1 MKALFF
7 DGALRLRTDLAE
19 PDRPKGWARIRV
31 LNSGICGTDLQI
43 LAGYHGYRGIPGH
56 EFVGIVKESD
66 DTNLLGRRVVGEIN
80 VGCGHCA
87 CCKAGMARHC
97 PDRRALGIFG
107 LPGCMAEF
115 CMLPDANLHAV
126 PDEIADQ
133 RAVFVE
139 PLSAACEILEQV
151 PLRGAERVVVLGDGR
166 LGVLCAWVLST
177 VLEDVPLVGRHPAK
191 LEAARWRG
199 LIPCEKPGVRE
210 RDADLVVEA
219 TGNVQG
225 LADALALCRP
235 RGTVVLK
242 TTVSAPF
249 PIDLAPVVVKEI
261 SVVGS
266 RCGRFS
272 DGLQILLNHP
282 DMPLERLIT
291 GQYPLERGIEAFE
304 QAKRKG
310 SLKVLLEVL

>member
-7 DGALRLRTDLAE
+7 DGALRFRTDVPEAE
-19 PDRPKGWARIRV
+19 RQKGWARIRV
-31 LNSGICGTDLQI
+31 RNSGICGTDLQI
-43 LAGYHGYRGIPGH
+43 LAGYHGFRGIPGH
-56 EFVGIVKESD
+56 EFVGIVEESD
-66 DTNLLGRRVVGEIN
+66 DANLPGRRVVGEIN

-87 CCKAGMARHC
+87 RCRAGMDRHC
-97 PDRRALGIFG
+97 TDRRVLGIMG

-126 PDEIADQ
+126 PDDIADE

-139 PLSAACEILEQV
+139 PLSAACEIMEQV
-151 PLRGAERVVVLGDGR
+151 PLRGTERAVVLGDGR
-166 LGVLCAWVLST
+166 IGILCAWILST
-177 VLEDVPLVGRHPAK
+177 VLQDVTLAGHHPAK

-199 LIPCEKPGVRE
+199 LNTCEKTGPRE
-210 RDADLVVEA
+210 GDADLVVEA
-219 TGNVQG
+219 TGSVRG

-242 TTVSAPF
+242 TTVADF
-249 PIDLAPVVVKEI
+249 FHIDLAPAVVKEV

-272 DGLQILLNHP
+272 EGLRILQNHP

-291 GQYPLERGIEAFE
+291 GRYPLTRGIEAFE
-304 QAKRKG
+304 RAKQRD
-310 SLKVLLEVL
+310 SLKVLLEIL

>member
-1 MKALFF
+1 MKALVFYDTLHF
-7 DGALRLRTDLAE
+7 RTDVPE
-19 PDRPKGWARIRV
+19 PERPKGWARIRV
-31 LNSGICGTDLQI
+31 RNAGICGTDLQI

-56 EFVGIVKESD
+56 EFAGIVEES
-66 DTNLLGRRVVGEIN
+66 NESSLLGRRVVGEIN

-87 CCKAGMARHC
+87 CCRAGMERHC
-97 PDRRALGIFG
+97 PDRHAMGIIG

-115 CMLPDANLHAV
+115 CVLPDANLHAL
-126 PDEIADQ
+126 PDEISDS

-151 PLRGAERVVVLGDGR
+151 PLQGNERAVVLGDGR
-166 LGVLCAWVLST
+166 IGILCAWVLST
-177 VLEDVPLVGRHPAK
+177 VLEDVTLVGRHPAK

-199 LIPCEKPGVRE
+199 LIPCDKTGPRE
-210 RDADLVVEA
+210 GDADLVVEA
-219 TGNVQG
+219 TGSVQG
-225 LADALALCRP
+225 LADAFVLCRP

-242 TTVSAPF
+242 TTVNDSF
-249 PIDLAPVVVKEI
+249 HIDLTPAVVKEI

-272 DGLQILLNHP
+272 DGLRILLNHP

-291 GQYPLERGIEAFE
+291 GRYPLERGIEAFE
-304 QAKRKG
+304 RARQREC
-310 SLKVLLEVL
+310 LKVLLEIL